1 MESGQDS
8 VPTSAPSQRAV
19 FPPSPRP
26 KAPEHELRDR
36 AKAAKLRHKAAR
48 ARVKA
53 NRLQDRSRYLFT
65 KATTME
71 RRADELDGIVRTPV
85 PESSTREFRSG
96 GRGHVEIRRDRAA
109 ARHDLVHVLCFKIQ
123 RPDGAVCLRELA
135 HTHPAPPRSLI
146 RDKAFVK
153 RPRRF

>member
-1 MESGQDS
+1 MERRAAIFLLRDAHLTTLIPAHGGRGAMGSGQDS

-19 FPPSPRP
+19 SSPSPRP
-26 KAPEHELRDR
+26 RAPEHELRDR

-53 NRLQDRSRYLFT
+53 NRLQDRSRYLFQ

-85 PESSTREFRSG
+85 AES
-96 GRGHVEIRRDRAA
+96 
-109 ARHDLVHVLCFKIQ
+109 LN
-123 RPDGAVCLRELA
+123 P
-135 HTHPAPPRSLI
+135 
-146 RDKAFVK
+146 
-153 RPRRF
+153 

>member
-53 NRLQDRSRYLFT
+53 NRLQDRSRYLFQ

-71 RRADELDGIVRTPV
+71 HLAEALDGIVRTPV
-85 PESSTREFRSG
+85 RES
-96 GRGHVEIRRDRAA
+96 
-109 ARHDLVHVLCFKIQ
+109 LN
-123 RPDGAVCLRELA
+123 
-135 HTHPAPPRSLI
+135 PAPLMGTARARRASDGPRS
-146 RDKAFVK
+146 RA
-153 RPRRF
+153 PWCS

>member
-1 MESGQDS
+1 MQRRAAFFLLPDPPPTTLTPARGVRGPMGSGQDS

-26 KAPEHELRDR
+26 RAPEHELRDR

-53 NRLQDRSRYLFT
+53 NRLQDRSRYLFQ

-71 RRADELDGIVRTPV
+71 SRADELDGIVRTPV
-85 PESSTREFRSG
+85 AES
-96 GRGHVEIRRDRAA
+96 
-109 ARHDLVHVLCFKIQ
+109 LN
-123 RPDGAVCLRELA
+123 P
-135 HTHPAPPRSLI
+135 
-146 RDKAFVK
+146 
-153 RPRRF
+153 

>member
-1 MESGQDS
+1 MARWAAIFLLRGATPTPLSPARGVRGAMGSGQDS

-26 KAPEHELRDR
+26 RAPEHELRDR

-53 NRLQDRSRYLFT
+53 NRLQDRSRYLFQ

-71 RRADELDGIVRTPV
+71 RRADDLDGIVRTPV
-85 PESSTREFRSG
+85 PESINPRVSV
-96 GRGHVEIRRDRAA
+96 GRAPARRGS
-109 ARHDLVHVLCFKIQ
+109 Q
-123 RPDGAVCLRELA
+123 G
-135 HTHPAPPRSLI
+135 PRS
-146 RDKAFVK
+146 RA
-153 RPRRF
+153 P

>member
-1 MESGQDS
+1 MQPGHDS
-8 VPTSAPSQRAV
+8 VPTSAPSERAV

-26 KAPEHELRDR
+26 RAPEHELRDR

-53 NRLQDRSRYLFT
+53 NRLQDRSRYLFQ

-85 PESSTREFRSG
+85 PESINR
-96 GRGHVEIRRDRAA
+96 
-109 ARHDLVHVLCFKIQ
+109 
-123 RPDGAVCLRELA
+123 
-135 HTHPAPPRSLI
+135 
-146 RDKAFVK
+146 
-153 RPRRF
+153 

>member
-1 MESGQDS
+1 MDRRPAIFLWRDAPPTPLTPARGVRGAMGSGQAG
-8 VPTSAPSQRAV
+8 VPPSAPSQRAV

-26 KAPEHELRDR
+26 RAPEHELRDR

-53 NRLQDRSRYLFT
+53 NRLQDRSRYLFQ

-85 PESSTREFRSG
+85 PES
-96 GRGHVEIRRDRAA
+96 IN
-109 ARHDLVHVLCFKIQ
+109 
-123 RPDGAVCLRELA
+123 P
-135 HTHPAPPRSLI
+135 
-146 RDKAFVK
+146 
-153 RPRRF
+153 